1 MPDLLL
7 VCFRSKA
14 AHQRQNYKLTVF
26 SCVHMHSVTTTTAT
40 VEKIFPLFTR
50 KASSFS
56 VQQQITQL
64 KRRFPCGSEFE
75 PQLETSP
82 LLLFSLA
89 SSTTAALTAHLIDVL
104 YFLSPC
110 RAVHPPPPSSPLPHV
125 YRFSSFLA
133 AHMHL
138 IIIPLPLPFFSST
151 SLPAALPLRAFVRA
165 DVYGEHVLVL
175 RVVPALL
182 PPHAVRPSLP
192 PPLPPLLHHHHP
204 AAILSRTR
212 RWAQG
217 LYGWP
222 HGALL
227 PHQRGAHQEG
237 PVRHDR
243 RGGQVGRNHFLLWRE
258 VKQWTNRSTF
268 FLFEFMWNHLTC
280 AKGER

>member
-104 YFLSPC
+104 YIFYLPAALSTLL
-110 RAVHPPPPSSPLPHV
+110 HPPPPSLTCTASPL
-125 YRFSSFLA
+125 FL
-133 AHMHL
+133 
-138 IIIPLPLPFFSST
+138 
-151 SLPAALPLRAFVRA
+151 
-165 DVYGEHVLVL
+165 
-175 RVVPALL
+175 
-182 PPHAVRPSLP
+182 
-192 PPLPPLLHHHHP
+192 
-204 AAILSRTR
+204 
-212 RWAQG
+212 Q
-217 LYGWP
+217 
-222 HGALL
+222 
-227 PHQRGAHQEG
+227 
-237 PVRHDR
+237 
-243 RGGQVGRNHFLLWRE
+243 
-258 VKQWTNRSTF
+258 
-268 FLFEFMWNHLTC
+268 LTC
-280 AKGER
+280 ISLLFHCLFPFSLRPPYLLLSLSVPSSELMSMVNMSSSSE